1 MRTLFTDFYQRGRG
15 FSTEDLIRVIN
26 GVGITVR
33 YFPSDD
39 SVFIDDAYLISCP
52 FLRALQGS
60 RDEDFATGVTVER
73 VRVTHRRR

>member
-52 FLRALQGS
+52 SCARCKAHVTKILQRA
-60 RDEDFATGVTVER
+60 
-73 VRVTHRRR
+73 